1 MSKKDIFIDNNIA
14 KNFTNPL
21 DPEYKKL
28 IKWLITF
35 DEKKKGHNA
44 YLVVSNKLLAEYHRT
59 SGLSYSLTN
68 ITVIIG
74 KLQKEGRL
82 IKISNQAIKEFKRQ
96 YFSKK
101 VKKKLRCNQEDW
113 EHIPVVLL
121 SDRKYALSFDF
132 KFIVDLENFPGF
144 LVKVARRPQDLP
156 YDK

>member
-35 DEKKKGHNA
+35 DEKRGANNA

-68 ITVIIG
+68 ITIIIG

-82 IKISNQAIKEFKRQ
+82 IKISNQAIKEFKRKH
-96 YFSKK
+96 FSKK
-101 VKKKLRCNQEDW
+101 VKRKLTCNQEDRD
-113 EHIPVVLL
+113 HIPVVLL
-121 SDRKYALSFDF
+121 SDRKYALSLDI
-132 KFIVDLENFPGF
+132 KFLYDLENFPGF
-144 LVKVARRPQDLP
+144 IVTVARRPQNLP
-156 YDK
+156 YDQ

>member
-101 VKKKLRCNQEDW
+101 VKKKLTCNQEDW
-113 EHIPVVLL
+113 EHIPVILL
-121 SDRKYALSFDF
+121 SDRKYALSFDV
-132 KFIVDLENFPGF
+132 KFLVDLENFPGF